1 MAIKG
6 KGKTRSRRTISAP
19 PRPTLVVRKPPI
31 WRRRWVW
38 AVAGGVAIVGI
49 LVGLTIALRS
59 SSKDSTKKK
68 RSTAVLAFVTN
79 SRAALPADRQAVP
92 PDLVVIFPSVGSDVA
107 NIGKTLTGQAL
118 IDRGK
123 QITQQAAAATKAMNE
138 IPVTKIVP
146 AAFPQDRQTLQDSQ
160 FLMAQ
165 ALKLYEQV
173 GGLFQAAASTSGTA
187 QTQIVGQAQALMNEA
202 GTLFDQGYRK
212 LVRLAEALGVPIK
225 TAFNPPPSAPVP
237 GPTVTPSA
245 SASGSPSP
253 GASASPTASPSGS
266 SSPTASPSG

>member
-1 MAIKG
+1 VAIKG

-19 PRPTLVVRKPPI
+19 PRPALVVRKPPI

-38 AVAGGVAIVGI
+38 AVVGGLAVVGI
-49 LVGLTIALRS
+49 LAGVLTAMRS
-59 SSKDSTKKK
+59 SSRDSTKKK
-68 RSTAVLAFVTN
+68 RATAVLAFVTN
-79 SRAALPADRQAVP
+79 SRAALPSDRQPVP
-92 PDLVVIFPSVGSDVA
+92 PDLLVIFPSVGSQVPD
-107 NIGKTLTGQAL
+107 IGKSLTGQAL

-123 QITQQAAAATKAMNE
+123 QISQQAAAASKAMSA
-138 IPVTKIVP
+138 IAVSKIVP

-173 GGLFQAAASTSGTA
+173 GGLFQAAGAATGPA
-187 QTQIVGQAQALMNEA
+187 QQQIAQQAQGLMNEA

-212 LVRLAEALGVPIK
+212 LVHLADALGVPIK
-225 TAFNPPPSAPVP
+225 TAFNPPPPAPS
-237 GPTVTPSA
+237 PSA

-253 GASASPTASPSGS
+253 GASATPSPSISPSASPSG
-266 SSPTASPSG
+266 